1 MDNMCRDVFN
11 LVVLMCHSDDI
22 CTLRCVNKT
31 FNDRVCVCLNATY
44 KHIAVATRDRQYY
57 GCNKDRLMAYSDC
70 MRIYRPPRAKL
81 DALRFIDVRIEGQH
95 AHLYYVG
102 DVLLVSLV
110 RFRVFAALVRYNKG
124 LALASRKRELTRKT
138 RNAHLRRC
146 YLSLRLWLMFL
157 SH

>member
-1 MDNMCRDVFN
+1 
-11 LVVLMCHSDDI
+11 
-22 CTLRCVNKT
+22 
-31 FNDRVCVCLNATY
+31 
-44 KHIAVATRDRQYY
+44 
-57 GCNKDRLMAYSDC
+57 
-70 MRIYRPPRAKL
+70 
-81 DALRFIDVRIEGQH
+81 
-95 AHLYYVG
+95 LYYVG